1 MIDFLLIIFLERIS
15 VKDMIITKKSNP
27 EITRRYHENYYEY
40 TLFSQ
45 QENERLEAVNQN
57 FVFMQNYLKD
67 RMVYIANV
75 FQKLAKKD
83 FPYLKDFRIIG
94 TISAFKPDP
103 RWYTSFSGNLTSEQ
117 IQMYDK
123 WKQFRFTDVWYLDYD
138 SSINDFTP
146 LSKIL
151 LKSDNFDH
159 WRKTSFSICSYLSF
173 LINQNENI
181 TYKDLLDF
189 DFDTDH
195 FCSDIRVYINYTS
208 EEIYSYS
215 NAQQLQFEYK
225 ILSERSHVLNN
236 NFEWTKDN
244 IQRFYILN
252 EFCKNQYSYL
262 KSELIKLK
270 NKFTQ
275 LCENR
280 IFQDFRI
287 WTNLHYNPKRSF
299 DIPDKDGLKMI
310 ERQLTNVQELQL
322 EADLLNPIRD
332 YPADDISLNWNFETY
347 SKFLTR
353 KERDYRFNV
362 YMLRILIDNDIFS
375 FEDIIRMEPEDFCN
389 QWIFSFYEEYP
400 FFSQGGN

>member
-1 MIDFLLIIFLERIS
+1 
-15 VKDMIITKKSNP
+15 MIITKKSNP

-45 QENERLEAVNQN
+45 QEDERLEAVNQN

-94 TISAFKPDP
+94 TISAFNPDP

-123 WKQFRFTDVWYLDYD
+123 WKLFRFTDVWFLDYD

-189 DFDTDH
+189 DFDTDQ
-195 FCSDIRVYINYTS
+195 FCSDIRVYVNYTS
-208 EEIYSYS
+208 DEIYSYS
-215 NAQQLQFEYK
+215 
-225 ILSERSHVLNN
+225 
-236 NFEWTKDN
+236 
-244 IQRFYILN
+244 
-252 EFCKNQYSYL
+252 
-262 KSELIKLK
+262 
-270 NKFTQ
+270 
-275 LCENR
+275 
-280 IFQDFRI
+280 
-287 WTNLHYNPKRSF
+287 
-299 DIPDKDGLKMI
+299 
-310 ERQLTNVQELQL
+310 
-322 EADLLNPIRD
+322 
-332 YPADDISLNWNFETY
+332 
-347 SKFLTR
+347 
-353 KERDYRFNV
+353 
-362 YMLRILIDNDIFS
+362 
-375 FEDIIRMEPEDFCN
+375 
-389 QWIFSFYEEYP
+389 
-400 FFSQGGN
+400 